1 MDWLAFAGSILGGLI
16 GGLFTYFGVRL
27 TLKHEMEKEKKKQIL
42 KADAEKP
49 RLEIVKFLNF
59 EETKHNRTILIHFN
73 LYKNAHPECFIK
85 QWYDYGKRA
94 EYDFHQIKVKVAGEV
109 KVYHQVTISLPK
121 SNYVFGLLYKNENI
135 KTVLDSIIRFINH
148 CDGVFEEMV
157 FDNMSTVV
165 KG

>member
-1 MDWLAFAGSILGGLI
+1 M
-16 GGLFTYFGVRL
+16 
-27 TLKHEMEKEKKKQIL
+27 
-42 KADAEKP
+42 
-49 RLEIVKFLNF
+49 
-59 EETKHNRTILIHFN
+59 
-73 LYKNAHPECFIK
+73 
-85 QWYDYGKRA
+85 
-94 EYDFHQIKVKVAGEV
+94 
-109 KVYHQVTISLPK
+109 YHQVTISLPK